1 MLISKNI
8 VKFRKENNLTQN
20 DLAEELNISRQS
32 VSKWENGETVPSIDN
47 LVRLSGI
54 LNISLDEL
62 ITGESYLSFPF
73 DYGRPK
79 SKKPFI
85 VLMSIVFLSGFLA
98 GSASLTGRLL
108 IGFFAGFLF
117 YLLMITLSFYDFKRY
132 YNYWTLDKKQ
142 LIYPV
147 GQKFPL
153 LDDIFLP
160 IKGVLGFRKVK
171 ELAYSDIASVE
182 LVFEKYRFNPNKSA
196 AMGSLFRY
204 YLPRQM
210 RIANEPFHLK
220 ITSVD
225 NEVIYLDVSYYYLY
239 FTETSKERVYLSSVL
254 LFFKRKPLAFID
266 KENLLPLI
274 KEKKNIFDYKDDYD
288 KRHDTS
294 KS

>member
-1 MLISKNI
+1 MLVSKNI

-73 DYGRPK
+73 DYGKPKNKRPLLLLLCV
-79 SKKPFI
+79 
-85 VLMSIVFLSGFLA
+85 VLFSGFWSGA
-98 GSASLTGRLL
+98 FGLL
-108 IGFFAGFLF
+108 PGITMGLF
-117 YLLMITLSFYDFKRY
+117 IYVFITTLSFYDFKRY
-132 YNYWTLDKKQ
+132 YNYWTLDKKR

-160 IKGVLGFRKVK
+160 IRGVLGFRKVK
-171 ELAYSDIASVE
+171 ELAYSDIVSVE

-210 RIANEPFHLK
+210 RIANEPFYLK

-225 NEVIYLDVSYYYLY
+225 NEVIHLDVSYYYLY

-254 LFFKRKPLAFID
+254 LFFKRKPLVFID

-274 KEKKNIFDYKDDYD
+274 EEKKNIFDYKDAYD

-294 KS
+294 KN